1 MPAPI
6 YWPQGNTHTPM
17 YMTLQSNAG
26 QILDLTG
33 VQNSNISVHLR
44 PILPNAASAPCAGA
58 ATILTP
64 ATAGTINF
72 YFAPSDVAT
81 PGYYTIGVTI
91 IYGPGD
97 EQTVFEQVFV
107 IQSAT

>member
-17 YMTLQSNAG
+17 YLTLQSNAG

-33 VQNSNISVHLR
+33 VQSSAIAVHLR
-44 PILPNAASAPCAGA
+44 PILPGAASTPCNGT
-58 ATILTP
+58 ATVLSP
-64 ATAGTINF
+64 ATSGTINY
-72 YFAPSDVAT
+72 YFAASDVAT

-91 IYGPGD
+91 TFGVND
-97 EQTVFEQVFV
+97 VQTVFEQVFV
-107 IQSAT
+107 IQSAL